1 MSQYITGAGSSCWG
15 CLEDTY
21 GAGIPDGTTTSDTSL
36 INMTSESISTTYN
49 RLEEGTLLASK
60 TRPAQDLASVTV
72 SGGIST
78 IFKPDFADFI
88 FEWAMGKKSTTASTD
103 YSWYTG
109 YTVNEYTLANPDED
123 LPSAALYLNR
133 SLPKKGGLPQNFLFD
148 GLTVSSVAFDCTA
161 QDFVKADINISGRNE
176 TLENDDP
183 SPAAPS
189 STGTGSY
196 KCTSARLIHK
206 PAGTQNLQAWFLQD
220 TNNVW
225 YFPWNTCPAGQVWD
239 VSRTQFTIDNGLEE
253 APATYCSGLY
263 ANQPSHGQRGVTLAC
278 EVPYSQSFE
287 DFRQDYYANT
297 DPDNLALLL
306 TFGTKEEHDFT
317 ISGATSADDVTIKVP
332 DHQIFILIPNVNID
346 GADANVG
353 GQGLI
358 NSNFNGTALSIGNVE
373 PLKVIKADYNAN

>member
-21 GAGIPDGTTTSDTSL
+21 GAGIPVGTTTADTSL

-60 TRPAQDLASVTV
+60 TRPAQDLSSVTV

-78 IFKPDFADFI
+78 IFKPDFAEFV
-88 FEWAMGKKSTTASTD
+88 FEWAMGKINENAD
-103 YSWYTG
+103 YTWYDG
-109 YTVNEYTLANPDED
+109 YDVIEYNLADPDED

-133 SLPKKGGLPQNFLFD
+133 SLPKKGTPAKPQNFLYD

-161 QDFVKADINISGRNE
+161 QDFVKADINVNGRKE
-176 TLENDDP
+176 VLENADP
-183 SPAAPS
+183 SPAAPAS
-189 STGTGSY
+189 SGTGSY
-196 KCTSARLIHK
+196 KCTSARLIK
-206 PAGTQNLQAWFLQD
+206 KVAGTHNLQAWFLED
-220 TNNVW
+220 TNNKY
-225 YFPWNTCPAGQVWD
+225 YFDWADCPAGQVWD

-263 ANQPSHGQRGVTLAC
+263 ANQPSHGQRNVTLAC

-287 DFRQDYYANT
+287 DFRQQYYANT
-297 DPDNLALLL
+297 NPDNLALLL
-306 TFGTKEEHDFT
+306 AFCTKDEHNETINGTT
-317 ISGATSADDVTIKVP
+317 VKVP
-332 DHQIFILIPNVNID
+332 DHQVFIIIPNVNID
-346 GADANVG
+346 GADANVS

-358 NSNFNGTALSIGNVE
+358 NSNFTGTALSIGNVE
-373 PLKVIKADYNAN
+373 PLKVIKADYTGV

>member
-1 MSQYITGAGSSCWG
+1 MSKYITGAGSSCWG

-21 GAGIPDGTTTSDTSL
+21 GAGIPDGTQTADTSL

-78 IFKPDFADFI
+78 IFKPDFADFVL
-88 FEWAMGKKSTTASTD
+88 EWAMGKKVNTTDDTADDYVD

-109 YTVNEYTLANPDED
+109 YDVIEYNLADPDED

-133 SLPKKGGLPQNFLFD
+133 SLPKKDGLPQNFLFD

-176 TLENDDP
+176 TLEN
-183 SPAAPS
+183 AAPS
-189 STGTGSY
+189 PSAPTNSSIGSY
-196 KCTSARLIHK
+196 KCTSARLIK
-206 PAGTQNLQAWFLQD
+206 KVAGTQNLQAWFLQD
-220 TNNVW
+220 SQDKY
-225 YFPWNTCPAGQVWD
+225 YFDWEDCPAGQVWD
-239 VSRTQFTIDNGLEE
+239 VSRTQFTIDNGLED

-287 DFRQDYYANT
+287 DFRQQYYANT
-297 DPDNLALLL
+297 NPDNLALLL
-306 TFGTKEEHDFT
+306 AFCTKDEHPET
-317 ISGATSADDVTIKVP
+317 INGVTVKVP
-332 DHQIFILIPNVNID
+332 DHQIFIIIPNVNID